1 MHPPTKA
8 SGGAAPPQQ
17 AQPVPDDAS
26 VSGCLCL
33 RLLIQHFVIQH
44 FLSHYYLLQVE
55 AEDHRAATLPV
66 LHRRLRRDLLL
77 GALLYIVY
85 GGYTGRHSLASSYHA
100 PNPRTTQQA
109 HYFAPPRAWLGLTAA
124 WPPLQYVPGCAGG
137 DARVLFV
144 GDCMNLALI
153 SLFAHFYW
161 RSYLRAAPNPVT
173 KRE

>member
-1 MHPPTKA
+1 M
-8 SGGAAPPQQ
+8 
-17 AQPVPDDAS
+17 PDDAS

-33 RLLIQHFVIQH
+33 KLLIQHFVVQH

-137 DARVLFV
+137 DARVLFF

>member
-1 MHPPTKA
+1 MVLTNY
-8 SGGAAPPQQ
+8 QLT
-17 AQPVPDDAS
+17 S
-26 VSGCLCL
+26 VRSYLP
-33 RLLIQHFVIQH
+33 HV
-44 FLSHYYLLQVE
+44 LSHYYLLQVE

-124 WPPLQYVPGCAGG
+124 WPPLQSVRARLRGRRRPRRRLHEPRADLALRALLLEVLPARRAQAC
-137 DARVLFV
+137 DQARV
-144 GDCMNLALI
+144 
-153 SLFAHFYW
+153 
-161 RSYLRAAPNPVT
+161 RARVRVRVRCL
-173 KRE
+173 KCG

>member
-1 MHPPTKA
+1 MVLTNY
-8 SGGAAPPQQ
+8 QLT
-17 AQPVPDDAS
+17 S
-26 VSGCLCL
+26 VRSYL
-33 RLLIQHFVIQH
+33 QHV
-44 FLSHYYLLQVE
+44 LSHYYLLQVE